1 MTSCEFSRHRVH
13 SAEDEYTPGP
23 PGQCLAAYPAGKQG
37 SQPVSGFLSALWLA
51 LAIAAWGAVHS
62 VLASRPIKDY
72 VRRWF
77 GENAGQIYRLA
88 YNAFSVL
95 SFAPILLLVRLLP
108 DRVLYVVRLPWL
120 LLFLAGEVLA
130 AAGLLVA
137 VLQTDALGL
146 IGLRQLAGG
155 EERSQLTTHGV
166 YRYVRHPMYLF
177 GLLILWLTPFMTLNL
192 LITYAALSFYVWL
205 GAYFEEKK
213 LAREYGAA
221 YREYKAHTPML
232 LPFRLRDSSVP
243 AEKK

>member
-1 MTSCEFSRHRVH
+1 M
-13 SAEDEYTPGP
+13 
-23 PGQCLAAYPAGKQG
+23 
-37 SQPVSGFLSALWLA
+37 SGFLPALWLT
-51 LAIAAWGAVHS
+51 LTIAAWGAVHS
-62 VLASRPIKDY
+62 VLASAPVKDY
-72 VRRWF
+72 VRRRL
-77 GENAGQIYRLA
+77 GEHAGQIYRLA

-108 DRVLYVVRLPWL
+108 DRVLYIVHLPWL
-120 LLFLAGEVLA
+120 VFFLVGEVLA

-146 IGLRQLAGG
+146 IGLRQLVGG

-166 YRYVRHPMYLF
+166 YRYVRHPMYFF

-213 LAREYGAA
+213 LAREFGAA
-221 YREYKAHTPML
+221 YREYRADTPML
-232 LPFRLRDSSVP
+232 LPFRLRKGSVP